1 MSNIAQQA
9 ADQST
14 SVAHPLAKAG
24 TALAAGFGVSSWS
37 DAAALI
43 AFVYTACLLLEWCWN
58 KIGRPFCERR
68 GWIERRRRRKS
79 DVAADAE

>member
-1 MSNIAQQA
+1 MSTTAE
-9 ADQST
+9 QST

-43 AFVYTACLLLEWCWN
+43 AFIYTACLLLEWLW
-58 KIGRPFCERR
+58 KKVGRPLAERHGLVQR
-68 GWIERRRRRKS
+68 QRRRAS
-79 DVAADAE
+79 DTLPGAE